1 MIDASG
7 RVTKLFTNVNNLS
20 SELIDVAKLFIRE
33 GTFEFCGDVSDADI
47 CHIFNQEND
56 VIKNVCTFCDVEY
69 GNSFTLPSEC
79 DGIEKK
85 RLIKRYAK
93 LCVYFCLVKKFNL
106 HMPWGALTG
115 IRPTKLAWELTKQG
129 EDFKKVFKN
138 TFDVSDKKIAL
149 VESILTVQK
158 DFRTYADDLVD
169 IYVGIPFCASRCSY
183 CSFTGGEITKMQKY
197 VVPYYETLRK
207 EITETLNIVRDNGLT
222 VKNVYFGGGTPT
234 ALPLEYLEG
243 LIELFDNV
251 SKREFTI
258 EAGRPDTISAETFKV
273 FDAHGVNRISINP
286 QTFSQRILDLV
297 GRKHSVQDIFDTYYL
312 ARKHSFVI
320 NMDFIA
326 GLPTQTVEEF
336 KQDID
341 TVCGLKP
348 DNVTVHTLALKKGT
362 AIKEQANQVAYDGS
376 VSDMVDY
383 AYSTLSEI
391 DYQPYYMYR
400 QKYMA
405 DNVENI
411 GYCQPGK
418 PSLYNIDIMEET
430 TGILAC
436 GSNSISKRIFSDEN
450 RIERLAAQKDLPTYI
465 GGIDETIEK
474 KKKLFDFTSTK
485 K

>member
-33 GTFEFCGDVSDADI
+33 GTFEFCDDVSDADI

-69 GNSFTLPSEC
+69 VNSFTLPSEC

-149 VESILTVQK
+149 AESILTVQK

-234 ALPLEYLEG
+234 A
-243 LIELFDNV
+243 
-251 SKREFTI
+251 
-258 EAGRPDTISAETFKV
+258 
-273 FDAHGVNRISINP
+273 
-286 QTFSQRILDLV
+286 
-297 GRKHSVQDIFDTYYL
+297 
-312 ARKHSFVI
+312 
-320 NMDFIA
+320 
-326 GLPTQTVEEF
+326 
-336 KQDID
+336 
-341 TVCGLKP
+341 
-348 DNVTVHTLALKKGT
+348 
-362 AIKEQANQVAYDGS
+362 
-376 VSDMVDY
+376 
-383 AYSTLSEI
+383 
-391 DYQPYYMYR
+391 
-400 QKYMA
+400 
-405 DNVENI
+405 
-411 GYCQPGK
+411 
-418 PSLYNIDIMEET
+418 
-430 TGILAC
+430 
-436 GSNSISKRIFSDEN
+436 
-450 RIERLAAQKDLPTYI
+450 
-465 GGIDETIEK
+465 
-474 KKKLFDFTSTK
+474 
-485 K
+485 